1 MSIANFALSYTS
13 TSAFISDEVL
23 ALAGCDL
30 LTISPKLLENLEADQ
45 TTKVERCLDASAT
58 SNLEMERLSLDER
71 TFRWMLNE
79 DQMATDKL
87 SDGIRKF
94 ATDAVKLES
103 FISAK
108 LNA

>member
-1 MSIANFALSYTS
+1 
-13 TSAFISDEVL
+13 
-23 ALAGCDL
+23 
-30 LTISPKLLENLEADQ
+30 
-45 TTKVERCLDASAT
+45 
-58 SNLEMERLSLDER
+58 
-71 TFRWMLNE
+71 MLNE

-108 LNA
+108 LNAWYRSRVLC